1 MQKTA
6 RIDIE
11 LDSSYRIIRIQGSLP
26 ILSSLQTRLRT
37 GTELS
42 DWVPSGW
49 RSWMNAACQEALE
62 YGKTLEREFP
72 TRLGRHRSGCLGVSC
87 EPRVE
92 SRRISGV
99 RITLLDKTKENQKAG
114 DRHLAEKM
122 SYLSVLASN
131 VAHQLNNPLS
141 SMLNRI
147 GVLLLDD
154 FKTMDTNSL
163 QEELRKLQ
171 DQIYS
176 MSIVTV
182 ALESFSEID
191 RSAFKLFDI
200 NTIVEKSIQL
210 SKLVPRVA
218 DIEYKIQI
226 KRSLPLVLGNEITI
240 EQCLI
245 NILKNALEA
254 MPQGGVL
261 CVTTDLDPYESTMI
275 RIVIQ
280 DSGNGIPIDHKE
292 RIFEPFFTTKDT
304 SHPGLGLTVSY
315 GIVTSHQ
322 GRISISSPKNKGTR
336 VTILMPIAENFK
348 RTV

>member
-1 MQKTA
+1 MTL
-6 RIDIE
+6 ID
-11 LDSSYRIIRIQGSLP
+11 
-26 ILSSLQTRLRT
+26 
-37 GTELS
+37 
-42 DWVPSGW
+42 
-49 RSWMNAACQEALE
+49 
-62 YGKTLEREFP
+62 KTLEKQEA
-72 TRLGRHRSGCLGVSC
+72 
-87 EPRVE
+87 
-92 SRRISGV
+92 
-99 RITLLDKTKENQKAG
+99 DDN
-114 DRHLAEKM
+114 HLAEKM

-154 FKTMDTNSL
+154 FETVDTNSL

-182 ALESFSEID
+182 ALQSFSEID
-191 RSAFKLFDI
+191 RSAFKLFDV
-200 NTIVEKSIQL
+200 NAIVEKSIQL

-226 KRSLPLVLGNEITI
+226 KRSLPLVLGSEITF

-254 MPQGGVL
+254 MPQGGML
-261 CVTTDLDPYESTMI
+261 RVTTGIDPYESTMI

-280 DSGNGIPIDHKE
+280 DSGSGIPDDHKE

-336 VTILMPIAENFK
+336 VTILMPVAEHFK
-348 RTV
+348 RTP